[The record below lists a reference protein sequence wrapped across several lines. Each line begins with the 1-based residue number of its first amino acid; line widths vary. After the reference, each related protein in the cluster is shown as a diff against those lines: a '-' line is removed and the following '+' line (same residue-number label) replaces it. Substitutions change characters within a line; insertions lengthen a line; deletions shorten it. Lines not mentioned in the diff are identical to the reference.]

1 MKITYI
7 NHSCF
12 LVELKR
18 VILLFDYYSE
28 GLPEGGSVP
37 GLFMLEKA
45 EKEQC
50 AKAGEKSGKKP
61 DDARNNKPVYVF
73 VSHKHRDHFDRRV
86 FGLEQ
91 IHPNVT
97 YVISKDARMNENYM
111 RRLGIPESAWKKI
124 RYVGKHERYEFDDMS
139 VMTLA
144 STDAGV
150 AFVVETEGR
159 VIYHAG
165 DLNWWSWKGETEA
178 EAREME
184 RRFKQEIAVLKEIAI
199 DVAFLPLDPRQEE
212 RFYMGFDWFMR
223 NTDTKL
229 AYPMHFWGE
238 CSVISRLKSM
248 EQSAPYRDRIAEL
261 QE

>member
-1 MKITYI
+1 MIITYI

-18 VILLFDYYSE
+18 AMLLFDYYGE
-28 GLPEGGSVP
+28 GLSEDGVVP
-37 GLFMLEKA
+37 GLSMLEKMG
-45 EKEQC
+45 KEPC
-50 AKAGEKSGKKP
+50 VKSGEKRDIKP
-61 DDARNNKPVYVF
+61 IYVF

-91 IHPNVT
+91 IHPKVT
-97 YVISKDARMNENYM
+97 YVISRDARMNENYM
-111 RRLGIPESAWKKI
+111 RRIGVPESAWKKI

-139 VMTLA
+139 IMTLA

-150 AFVVETEGR
+150 AFVVEAEGR

-165 DLNWWSWKGETEA
+165 DLNWWSWKGETEE
-178 EAREME
+178 EAQEME
-184 RRFKQEIAVLKEIAI
+184 RRFKQEIAGLKEIVI

-212 RFYMGFDWFMR
+212 RFYLGFDWFMR

-238 CSVISRLKSM
+238 CSVISRLKLM
-248 EQSAPYRDRIAEL
+248 EQSAPYRDRIAKL
-261 QE
+261 